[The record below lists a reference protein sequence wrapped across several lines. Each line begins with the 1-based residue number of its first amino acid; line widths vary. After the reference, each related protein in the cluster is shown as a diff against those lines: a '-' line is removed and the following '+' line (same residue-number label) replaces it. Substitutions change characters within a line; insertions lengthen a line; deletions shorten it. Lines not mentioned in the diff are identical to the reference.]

1 MKKHLLSILILSAY
15 AGLSAQQTISLYEGI
30 IPNSIPN
37 AMNEEPVKFGDE
49 VTGYRNIS
57 EPTLEVFLPSEGL
70 STGTAVIICPGG
82 GYFMETYKAEGTAIA
97 GEFVKQG
104 ITAFVLKYRLPSDL
118 IMKEKSI
125 GPLQDAQQA
134 IKTVRMRAGE
144 WGINTGKVGIM
155 GFSAGGHL
163 ASTAGTH
170 FNQSYIPNDEGINL
184 RPDFL
189 ILVYPV
195 ISMETEL
202 THMGSRDNLL
212 GKEPE
217 KEQIEMFSNYLQV
230 TGDTPPAWLT
240 HAGDDTMVP
249 VENSIR
255 FYQALIKNKVPAG
268 MSLIPEGGH
277 GFRNIPMEEWMQP
290 LFKWLEKF
298 K

>member
-1 MKKHLLSILILSAY
+1 MKHLLNVLFLTTSVC
-15 AGLSAQQTISLYEGI
+15 LSAQQTIPLYEGA

-37 AMNEEPVKFGDE
+37 NIKEETIKSGEE
-49 VTGYRNIS
+49 VTVYRNVS
-57 EPTLEVFLPSEGL
+57 EPTLGVFLPAEGL

-97 GEFVKQG
+97 GEFIKHGV
-104 ITAFVLKYRLPSDL
+104 TAFVLKYRLPSDL
-118 IMKEKSI
+118 TMADKSI

-134 IKTVRMRAGE
+134 LKTVRMRANE
-144 WGINTGKVGIM
+144 WGINPDKLGIM

-170 FNQSYIPNDEGINL
+170 FNRSYIPNDEEINL
-184 RPDFL
+184 RPDFM

-212 GKEPE
+212 GKDPE
-217 KEQIEMFSNYLQV
+217 QEQIIMFSNYFQV
-230 TGDTPPAWLT
+230 TGDTPPTWLT

-268 MSLIPEGGH
+268 MSLIPQGGH

-290 LFKWLEKF
+290 LFKWLEKL